1 MKIRVTIENQVYEVE
16 VGNLSA
22 RPVLATVDGETFEVW
37 PEQEE
42 RVIEAAPREAAPV
55 AAAPAPKAEP
65 IPAPAAPKPAQ
76 PPASSNGGKGKAV
89 NAPIPGVIISIAVK
103 PGDQVKTGQ
112 ELCML
117 EAMKMKNAIRS
128 SQDGTIADILVAVGD
143 QVRHGQP
150 LIEFAA

>member
-37 PEQEE
+37 PEHNEQP
-42 RVIEAAPREAAPV
+42 VEAAPREPAQV
-55 AAAPAPKAEP
+55 VVAPAPHVELRAV
-65 IPAPAAPKPAQ
+65 AAPKPT
-76 PPASSNGGKGKAV
+76 PPVASSNGGKGSTV
-89 NAPIPGVIISIAVK
+89 TAPIPGVIISIAVK
-103 PGDQVKTGQ
+103 PGEQVTTGQ

-117 EAMKMKNAIRS
+117 EAMKMRNAIRS
-128 SQDGTIADILVAVGD
+128 PQDGTIANVVVAVGD
-143 QVRHGQP
+143 QVRHGQN